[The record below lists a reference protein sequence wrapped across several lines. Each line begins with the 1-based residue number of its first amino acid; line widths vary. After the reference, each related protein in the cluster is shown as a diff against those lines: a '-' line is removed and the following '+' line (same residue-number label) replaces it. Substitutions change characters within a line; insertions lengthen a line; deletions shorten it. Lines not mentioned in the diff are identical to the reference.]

1 MHIIIISRLFQQ
13 HILLQGGGVKS
24 ATNSPNGKVNYI
36 FNSNGT
42 FTVTLNGSPVN
53 IKVLLVGAGGPG
65 GAGQQGGSNNN
76 KGTNGGGGGGGQ
88 VLETP
93 VITITSTTTFNI
105 IVGTSNIAG
114 VLKDGSST
122 LFYNS
127 NRTIAYDAS
136 GGGYGAS
143 SYASSN
149 GGGGST
155 GYQTLVVYNTNNS
168 KNIYNSYTSG
178 SGTAVSNWVGYG
190 GGGAGAG
197 GSGSNGSGGTANTIV
212 NNGGVGVLPSNDFVN
227 NIYYGCG
234 GSTYVGGISS
244 TSNSFLPT
252 IDSATIW
259 NNVNYSTII
268 INSQY
273 LINAPSNTGFGGIGG
288 GWFYRDGTAKGSYNI
303 VGGKGGS
310 GICIIA
316 IM

>member
-1 MHIIIISRLFQQ
+1 M
-13 HILLQGGGVKS
+13 
-24 ATNSPNGKVNYI
+24 
-36 FNSNGT
+36 
-42 FTVTLNGSPVN
+42 
-53 IKVLLVGAGGPG
+53 
-65 GAGQQGGSNNN
+65 
-76 KGTNGGGGGGGQ
+76 
-88 VLETP
+88 LETP
-93 VITITSTTTFNI
+93 VITITSTTTFTI

-127 NRTIAYDAS
+127 DRTIAYDAS

-143 SYASSN
+143 SYQSSN

-155 GYQTLVVYNTNNS
+155 GYTIIVYNTNNS
-168 KNIYNSYTSG
+168 KNTYNSYTSG
-178 SGTAVSNWVGYG
+178 SGTSVSNWIGYG

-197 GSGSNGSGGTANTIV
+197 GSGSNGGSSTANTIV
-212 NNGGVGVLPSNDFVN
+212 NNGGVGVLPSNNFVN

-234 GSTYVGGISS
+234 GSTYVGGITS

-259 NNVNYSTII
+259 NNVSYSNI
-268 INSQY
+268 INSQF
-273 LINAPSNTGFGGIGG
+273 LIDAPSNTGIGGIGG
-288 GWFYRDGTAKGSYNI
+288 GWFYRNGTSKGSYNI